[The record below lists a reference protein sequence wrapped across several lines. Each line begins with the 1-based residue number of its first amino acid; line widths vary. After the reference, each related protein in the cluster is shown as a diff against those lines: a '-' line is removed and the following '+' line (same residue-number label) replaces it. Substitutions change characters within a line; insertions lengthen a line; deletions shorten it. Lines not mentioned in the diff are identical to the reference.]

1 MILNKNPRSSLGVPN
16 IHMPEK
22 HITPIILPLPITHC
36 LITKYKPL
44 ACLQKSIP
52 NTPHNS

>member
-1 MILNKNPRSSLGVPN
+1 MVLNKSPTSLLGVPD
-16 IHMPEK
+16 IHIPQK
-22 HITPIILPLPITHC
+22 HITLIILSLPITHC

-44 ACLQKSIP
+44 ACLQKSIR

>member
-22 HITPIILPLPITHC
+22 HITPIILSLPITHC